1 MSTRRIAFLHAFPC
15 NGQMWAPQ
23 VAAVEAA
30 GWRALAP
37 DLPGFGAEPLPS
49 ADPDL
54 DVVADH
60 VVEVIT
66 RDGDGPW
73 TVAGVSLGGYVAM
86 NLMRRYPELLD
97 RVVLCD
103 TKATADGGEA
113 RANRERLAGICE
125 APDADVSRILD
136 QAVLPGLVG
145 RTTHETRPEVVE
157 RVRGWLASADGRSVA
172 WYQRAM
178 AARPDSTGVLAG
190 FAGASLVL
198 WGEEDALSPAPEQA
212 VMTSALRDV
221 TEVVIPSVGHLAN
234 VEAPERVSAAIVG
247 FLDEVASEPR

>member
-15 NGQMWAPQ
+15 TGEMWAPQ
-23 VAAVEAA
+23 VAVVEAA

-37 DLPGFGAEPLPS
+37 DLPGFGAESLPS
-49 ADPDL
+49 AAPDL

-60 VVEVIT
+60 VVEILT
-66 RDGDGPW
+66 RDDDGPW
-73 TVAGVSLGGYVAM
+73 TVAGVSLGGYVVM

-97 RVVLCD
+97 RVLLCD
-103 TKATADGGEA
+103 TKATADGEEA
-113 RANRERLAGICE
+113 RGNRERLAGMCE
-125 APDADVSRILD
+125 APDAEVSRILE

-145 RTTHETRPEVVE
+145 TTTHEERPEVVE
-157 RVRGWLASADGRSVA
+157 RVRRWLASADGRSVA

-178 AARPDSTGVLAG
+178 AARPDSVEVLSG
-190 FAGASLVL
+190 FTAPALVI

-221 TEVVIPSVGHLAN
+221 TEVVIPGVGHLVN
-234 VEAPERVSAAIVG
+234 VEAPALASAAIIS
-247 FLDEVASEPR
+247 FLDEVAPGS